1 MAARPFEFNGVVR
14 LTRVGA
20 AYVVFTVLLGVSAIN
35 TGNNSIYIGL
45 TFMLGGLILSGVASK
60 SGLRHLEVEVI
71 APDETWAAKP
81 ATGMLRVTNRSRI
94 WSVRDVVITAPE
106 LHAPVFVSAIRRRE
120 TMNIEAEFSFPR
132 RGRVEFQRA
141 ALYTRYPFGLFLKK
155 RTVKVNGEAIVFPKL
170 LEETETSRPV
180 GRSENGAIETHRAG
194 PGSELLG
201 FREYVRGDSLR
212 QVHWKKSASLGRW
225 IMKQPELD
233 AAHVVR
239 IAVDPMM
246 PHDATPEQFEM
257 MISRATTFLVESL
270 RRDLHV
276 ELHVPGRVLRGT
288 GPRTRRVMLETLA
301 LLEPS
306 VEAPTRLFDQGMAIF
321 SLRRLHEP
329 QIA

>member
-1 MAARPFEFNGVVR
+1 MVPAPFEFNGVVR

-20 AYVVFTVLLGVSAIN
+20 AYLVFTVLLGVSAIN

-45 TFMLGGLILSGVASK
+45 TFMLGGLILSGMASK
-60 SGLRHLEVEVI
+60 SGLRQLDVEVI

-81 ATGMLRVTNRSRI
+81 ATGMLRVTNHSRI

-106 LHAPVFVSAIRRRE
+106 LHAPVLISAIRRRE
-120 TMNIEAEFSFPR
+120 TIRLEAEFAFPR
-132 RGRVEFQRA
+132 RGRVEFRRA

-155 RTVKVNGEAIVFPKL
+155 RTVNIGGEAIVFPKL
-170 LEETETSRPV
+170 LEESETPRPI
-180 GRSENGAIETHRAG
+180 GQSDNGAIETHRAG

-225 IMKQPELD
+225 IMKQSELD

-257 MISRATTFLVESL
+257 MISRATTFLVDAL

-276 ELHVPGRVLRGT
+276 ELHVPGRVLRGS

-306 VEAPTRLFDQGMAIF
+306 DEVSARLFDRGMAIF

>member
-1 MAARPFEFNGVVR
+1 MAPRPFEFNGVVR

-20 AYVVFTVLLGVSAIN
+20 AYLVFTVLLGVSAIN

-45 TFMLGGLILSGVASK
+45 TFMLGGLILSGIASK
-60 SGLRHLEVEVI
+60 SGLRHLDVEVV
-71 APDETWAAKP
+71 APNETWAAKT

-106 LHAPVFVSAIRRRE
+106 LHAPVLVSAIRRRE

-155 RTVKVNGEAIVFPKL
+155 RTVNVGSEAIVFPKL
-170 LEETETSRPV
+170 LEEEESPRPV
-180 GRSENGAIETHRAG
+180 GRPENGAIETHRAG

-225 IMKQPELD
+225 IMKQSELD

-239 IAVDPMM
+239 IA
-246 PHDATPEQFEM
+246 
-257 MISRATTFLVESL
+257 
-270 RRDLHV
+270 
-276 ELHVPGRVLRGT
+276 
-288 GPRTRRVMLETLA
+288 
-301 LLEPS
+301 
-306 VEAPTRLFDQGMAIF
+306 
-321 SLRRLHEP
+321 
-329 QIA
+329 